1 MDQFE
6 ALKEQWSEI
15 EDRDGIRL
23 SWNVIPSTRMA
34 CMNSAAGGAG
44 AHGPLG
50 SFAACRAHRRPLYS
64 VEREARQP
72 SVGI

>member
-34 CMNSAAGGAG
+34 CTNPIAGRAG
-44 AHGPLG
+44 AHRLLG
-50 SFAACRAHRRPLYS
+50 SFATCRAYWCPLYS
-64 VEREARQP
+64 AEREA
-72 SVGI
+72 